1 MSTDEFDQPYM
12 TAMDIAKAKAA
23 QRNAEAERGPEPPAR
38 EPRRPQ
44 PMLNTTTI
52 SGGTLGAFAIG
63 AIALIAIGA
72 SWLGGPAPE
81 QARPTA
87 VPAFV
92 APPPA
97 EVQSAPQEQPT
108 AAPAVEE
115 PAPVPTGFIEPIGQ
129 PQQAPAPPA
138 QPVYVAPPVPAPVLS
153 DLVPI
158 QPTAP
163 IDCASRGIGPCRG
176 ARP

>member
-38 EPRRPQ
+38 EPRRPT
-44 PMLNTTTI
+44 PMLNTQI
-52 SGGTLGAFAIG
+52 SGGTLGALAVG
-63 AIALIAIGA
+63 AIVAIAIGA

-97 EVQSAPQEQPT
+97 EVQSAPQAQPT

-115 PAPVPTGFIEPIGQ
+115 PAPVPTGFIEPVGQ
-129 PQQAPAPPA
+129 PQQAAPAA
-138 QPVYVAPPVPAPVLS
+138 VQPVYVAPPAPAPVLS

>member
-1 MSTDEFDQPYM
+1 MNVMQDALNRAAERN
-12 TAMDIAKAKAA
+12 KA
-23 QRNAEAERGPEPPAR
+23 AERGPEPPAR
-38 EPRRPQ
+38 EPRRST
-44 PMLNTTTI
+44 PMLNTKVN
-52 SGGTLGAFAIG
+52 GGVVGGAAVLGIV
-63 AIALIAIGA
+63 LIAILA
-72 SWLGGPAPE
+72 SALGGPPAQP
-81 QARPTA
+81 RPTA

-97 EVQSAPQEQPT
+97 EVQSAPQAQPT